1 MLLLLLL
8 LWWWWESSDVGC
20 YSRPSC
26 SRRGEA
32 TEERSI
38 SEEAARTLDS
48 GAWGLRL
55 SALAILIR
63 MLKDDDDDGMDLSY
77 YAIEA
82 RGGGGEEEE
91 EEEEEEEAGEAGEA
105 PVSTGKDAGEQGRAV
120 AEDGEGNGY
129 TARLVT
135 AAYLFVLSDLNH
147 LLVRHVVFTAG
158 SGSWR
163 RSEMG

>member
-1 MLLLLLL
+1 MLVVTHDLL
-8 LWWWWESSDVGC
+8 V
-20 YSRPSC
+20 
-26 SRRGEA
+26 RGEA
-32 TEERSI
+32 RRRKSD
-38 SEEAARTLDS
+38 RLVKR
-48 GAWGLRL
+48 LRGPL
-55 SALAILIR
+55 TILIR

-82 RGGGGEEEE
+82 RGGGG
-91 EEEEEEEAGEAGEA
+91 EEEEEAGEAGEA